1 MKVIWAHNFD
11 PKMQNSGVFMH
22 TLMQGVVDLGLKP
35 QLVYLGNLRSA
46 HGIPRASRI
55 LRRLANDCD
64 ILHAQFGSA
73 CGLAVSMVPGRKVV
87 SLRGS
92 DWYRISGEG
101 PFKDRI
107 HGMLAT
113 RMTRLSLKRF
123 DRVVVMSN
131 RMRREIEQTFGHDG
145 VAVIPDGIDLD
156 QFQPAD
162 RREAR
167 RQLGLPD
174 NSDPLV
180 LFPTLLSANPIK
192 RPALAEQAVEFARKL
207 VPNLQFRYAT
217 GFPHSSMPLLMN
229 AASVVLMT
237 SVHEGWP
244 NTIKE
249 ALACNTPFVSTDV
262 SDLGDIAKT
271 EPSCIVEAPDAELL
285 GAALVRAIR
294 APRSET
300 LRNHVMAMENR
311 RSAAELLG
319 VYRSMLDSVDR

>member
-11 PKMQNSGVFMH
+11 PKIQNSGVFMH
-22 TLMQGVVDLGLKP
+22 TLMQGVIDLGVDPELI
-35 QLVYLGNLRSA
+35 YLGNLRSA

-55 LRRLANDCD
+55 LRKLADNCD

-73 CGLAVSMVPGRKVV
+73 CALAVSMVPGRKVV

-92 DWYRISGEG
+92 DWYRLSGEG
-101 PFKDRI
+101 PYKDRI

-113 RMTRLSLKRF
+113 RMTRMCLNRF

-131 RMRREIEQTFGHDG
+131 RMRRDVEHTLRHDG
-145 VAVIPDGIDLD
+145 VAVIPDGIDLTK
-156 QFQPAD
+156 FQPID
-162 RREAR
+162 RCEAR
-167 RQLGLPD
+167 RQLD
-174 NSDPLV
+174 FAAESEPLV
-180 LFPTLLSANPIK
+180 LFPTQLSSNPIK
-192 RPALAEQAVEFARKL
+192 RPALAERAVEHARK
-207 VPNLQFRYAT
+207 VIPNLQFRYAT
-217 GFPHSSMPLLMN
+217 GFPHSAMPLLMN

-244 NTIKE
+244 NSIKE

-262 SDLGDIAKT
+262 SDLEDIAEA
-271 EPSCIVEAPDAELL
+271 EPSCSVEPPDPALL

-294 APRSET
+294 APRSAT

-311 RSAAELLG
+311 RSAEELIG
-319 VYRSMLDSVDR
+319 VYRSMLS

>member
-11 PKMQNSGVFMH
+11 PRVQNSGVFMY
-22 TLMQGVVDLGLKP
+22 TLMQGVTDLGLSP
-35 QLVYLGNLRSA
+35 RLVYLGNLRTV

-55 LRRLANDCD
+55 LGKLANDCD
-64 ILHAQFGSA
+64 IIHAQFGSA

-92 DWYRISGEG
+92 DWYRLAGEG
-101 PFKDRI
+101 PVKDRI
-107 HGMLAT
+107 HGIMAT
-113 RMTRLSLKRF
+113 RMTRFSLRRF
-123 DRVVVMSN
+123 DRIIVMSH
-131 RMRREIEQTFGHDG
+131 RMRREIEPTLSHDR
-145 VAVIPDGIDLD
+145 VVVIPDGIDLAK
-156 QFQPAD
+156 FRPID
-162 RREAR
+162 RHEAR
-167 RQLGLPD
+167 RQLGLGAD
-174 NSDPLV
+174 TEPLV

-192 RPALAEQAVEFARKL
+192 RPALAEQAVEFARTL
-207 VPNLQFRYAT
+207 IPNIQFRYAT

-244 NTIKE
+244 NSIKE

-262 SDLGDIAKT
+262 SDLDEIARA
-271 EPSCIVEAPDAELL
+271 EPSCSVQPPDPALL

-300 LRNHVMAMENR
+300 LRDHVMAMENR
-311 RSAAELLG
+311 RSAEELLR
-319 VYRSMLDSVDR
+319 VYRSMLA

>member
-11 PKMQNSGVFMH
+11 PELQNSGVFMH
-22 TLMQGVVDLGLKP
+22 TLKQGVADLGLEP
-35 QLVYLGNLRSA
+35 ELVYLGNLRSA
-46 HGIPRASRI
+46 GGIPRAARV
-55 LRRLANDCD
+55 LRKRANGCD
-64 ILHAQFGSA
+64 IIHAQFGSA
-73 CGLAVSMVPGRKVV
+73 CAFVVSRMPGKKVV

-101 PFKDRI
+101 PIKDRL
-107 HGMLAT
+107 HGVLAT
-113 RMTRLSLKRF
+113 RLTRMSLHRF
-123 DRVVVMSN
+123 DRVVVMSH
-131 RMRREIEQTFGHDG
+131 RMQREVEPTLNHDQ
-145 VAVIPDGIDLD
+145 VVVIPDGVDLVK
-156 QFQPAD
+156 FQPVD

-167 RQLGLPD
+167 EELGFPVND
-174 NSDPLV
+174 EPVV
-180 LFPTLLSANPIK
+180 LFPTLLATNPIK
-192 RPALAEQAVEFARKL
+192 RPALAEKAVEFARTV

-262 SDLGDIAKT
+262 SDLPGIAKL
-271 EPSCIVEAPDAELL
+271 EPSCSIEPPDPKRL

-300 LRNHVMAMENR
+300 LRSHVMAMENR
-311 RSAAELLG
+311 RVAGDLLQLYAA
-319 VYRSMLDSVDR
+319 MLA